1 MNEYEYSINEEI
13 TRWVLEVYINNHTD
27 NWKIAFT
34 NPTAGPWK
42 KIIAPSTSKEIY
54 RFIREEARPDLII
67 VNDILSTILI
77 IEAKDDYR
85 KLLDNAQMKKSID
98 VYDNISR
105 IYDKSSIKDISKKK
119 HYNKIPSFL
128 WFSKDI
134 RNILNE
140 SDKVIELHDSLAD
153 TKRNIINI
161 VILQKSNGN
170 LYPHF
175 IYDKKIYED
184 IGQLS
189 SII

>member
-77 IEAKDDYR
+77 IEAKDDNGDLFINEAAD
-85 KLLDNAQMKKSID
+85 LLYHLLILLKAKGVTIED
-98 VYDNISR
+98 VEDC
-105 IYDKSSIKDISKKK
+105 
-119 HYNKIPSFL
+119 L
-128 WFSKDI
+128 
-134 RNILNE
+134 L
-140 SDKVIELHDSLAD
+140 
-153 TKRNIINI
+153 KRNN
-161 VILQKSNGN
+161 K
-170 LYPHF
+170 
-175 IYDKKIYED
+175 
-184 IGQLS
+184 
-189 SII
+189 